1 MKLVPLVPIIKT
13 LLVSTLF
20 INKLVFSFICSIQT
34 SAIPL
39 TSLTSPSP
47 MVEVVAPSTV
57 HTTRHNAKWD
67 QVLPSHVGK
76 PDKGKHKWSQ
86 LGAQPRKVRLYYRQL
101 KGDMKVLKEAEEA
114 GRESIEDEDERGEKT
129 KKKRCKKCHCIQL
142 SASTAA
148 RFTLAANFLLLFIK
162 LGASIQSGSLSVISS
177 LIDSALDLFSG
188 AVIAITSYLMRHYN
202 PFHYP
207 IGRTRLEPVTII
219 IIAAVMGTASLQIV
233 TTAIED
239 MISGSIDLNINGFSG
254 TIMALTIIIKTI
266 LFFLCFQ
273 VDNASVQALAT
284 DHRNDIASNLAA
296 LIFGLLGTYVWKY
309 LDPIGA
315 IFLVLY
321 IVINW
326 ISVGYE
332 QLKNLVGYRADRRFI
347 SKIIYIAK
355 EHSNEIL
362 KVDTVRAYTFGINYL
377 VEVHIVLTPN
387 MPLEQAHDIGESLQ
401 LKIEALK
408 EVERVFVHLDF
419 EIDHCPLKE
428 HLLPSPN

>member
-1 MKLVPLVPIIKT
+1 
-13 LLVSTLF
+13 
-20 INKLVFSFICSIQT
+20 
-34 SAIPL
+34 
-39 TSLTSPSP
+39 
-47 MVEVVAPSTV
+47 MVEVIAPSTT
-57 HTTRHNAKWD
+57 HMTRSNAKWD
-67 QVLPSHVGK
+67 QVFPSDVEK
-76 PDKGKHKWSQ
+76 PDKGKRKWSQ
-86 LGAQPRKVRLYYRQL
+86 FGTRPRKVRLYYQQL
-101 KGDMKVLKEAEEA
+101 KGDIEVLKEAETA
-114 GRESIEDEDERGEKT
+114 GRESIEDEDKNREST
-129 KKKRCKKCHCIQL
+129 KKIRCKKCQL

-148 RFTLAANFLLLFIK
+148 RLTLAANFLLLFIK

-177 LIDSALDLFSG
+177 LIDSTLDLFSG
-188 AVIAITSYLMRHYN
+188 AVIAITSYLMKHYN
-202 PFHYP
+202 PLHYP

-219 IIAAVMGTASLQIV
+219 IIAAVMGTASLQII

-254 TIMALTIIIKTI
+254 TIMALTIIIKSI
-266 LFFLCFQ
+266 LFFLCFR

-296 LIFGLLGTYVWKY
+296 LIFGLLGTYIWKY

-355 EHSNEIL
+355 EHNNEIL

-377 VEVHIVLTPN
+377 VEVHIVLAPN

-408 EVERVFVHLDF
+408 EVERAFVHIDF
-419 EIDHCPLKE
+419 ETDHSPLKE
-428 HLLPSPN
+428 HLLPSPD